1 VKVNGP
7 MTPKMLTIPETEK
20 ARKSVSKAQRS
31 GKFQKKSARNE
42 IWALS

>member
-7 MTPKMLTIPETEK
+7 MTPKMLTIPETLK
-20 ARKSVSKAQRS
+20 ASNSVSKAQRS
-31 GKFQKKSARNE
+31 GKCQKKSARNE